1 MFIDADHISILEKF
15 DLDYRKGVLNFH
27 SYSTYILQ
35 PLEGLQKEIVEK
47 LVMEFINNSIK
58 SLTDELT
65 EKLISFSKSA
75 DEVLIASGSHDFLVR
90 GFADYFEIKSSIG
103 TPVEIINNLYT
114 GKLSGEPTFSDGKVS
129 AVQQWCFDNNLKLD
143 DAIFYSDSINDLP
156 MFEKCRKQI
165 VVNPDEDLRKIAIDR
180 SYKIIDR

>member
-1 MFIDADHISILEKF
+1 MISKIKKIKNFSESEKSEIIQLALSDH
-15 DLDYRKGVLNFH
+15 D
-27 SYSTYILQ
+27 
-35 PLEGLQKEIVEK
+35 
-47 LVMEFINNSIK
+47 
-58 SLTDELT
+58 
-65 EKLISFSKSA
+65 SFSKSA

-180 SYKIIDR
+180 LSLIHI